1 MPSHRCRF
9 LAAPA
14 ALTALS
20 ALTALTFVQAVT
32 PVPAAAAAVT
42 DVSATLAAR
51 PTSVPAADEISGS
64 GQVVVWSQKTSADA
78 LAHGWLAVAGGTPQD
93 LGRLADTSETSNVD
107 AVSVQDG
114 VVAVATSTNPNGD
127 LADHVTLR
135 HLDSGGHLGEQDD
148 VLPVAYDSSGA
159 AGDERYRAQA
169 GDGILVQQSYYD
181 DSSAYRVRLLL
192 RTPGNEDRTL
202 LSGDAQ
208 YEVLASDARGALVLR
223 RTAPGWDRKIVYV
236 DFATGATVTVA
247 EPATDELPQ
256 GLEFTPAHVGVID
269 GATLTEWQRSAP
281 GDGPSTVT
289 LPVSGAHWISD
300 DTLAWYQWSAADG
313 ASELF
318 AMARDGS
325 TAAKDL
331 GGTFTD
337 LSVGDD
343 GKMRVTLYRPDVD
356 AAIQT
361 LTDGR
366 VSTAAGDATT
376 IPAGP
381 ARLDALALSD
391 GALYTADDSSRRQGV
406 LLRSDLSAG
415 PAGASASTP
424 SRVLAYTGGLVH
436 QTLAAAGDR
445 VLVEQSSAAEPG
457 HYQVYEDGKLVGTP
471 LNYSDVSMVNVV
483 DFDGEHVLV
492 SDRTTAA
499 DGTLLLYTFADGHS
513 ARVPSASALDGGAV
527 YSSVRNGTTA
537 AWSIRRTDLTTGT
550 VTTAA
555 TVSCLPG
562 GLQVRGS
569 RILLTTCGAASTTG
583 LLLKAGSSTG
593 TTVDASVHTPI
604 LGTDVIYTFTKSSES
619 SGAVTLNAQTLSGTA
634 TAAQPLF
641 ALPEKADSA
650 TAERWAVDRDAP
662 WAAWMDDA
670 GVTHVTWAGVPTS
683 ASAATAPTGFSP
695 NGDGS
700 ADTWTP
706 TWTYNRPVSWT
717 LTLKS
722 GTTQVRSLSGTASG
736 GTVKPVWNG
745 TTGAGTAAAEG
756 AYTWTLTVRDTVTGR
771 AAADV
776 SGKVTLRRTVP
787 AASVTAPTVASS
799 AATSAAVP
807 VAWSAKTA
815 GVKSYD
821 VGWRVA
827 TRDSAGV
834 WKLGALQTWRTGTTA
849 TSAVFGKAGS
859 PVKPVPGLT
868 YRFYVRA
875 HDDAGQTGPWSRAAT
890 TGIPLDDRAT
900 ALHYTGTWKSV
911 AASSA
916 WSGTERTSATKG
928 AYVSFSADG
937 TQLRIVATR
946 KSNGGRFAVLVDGKT
961 VGTVDT
967 YAAQTAYRQ
976 VVFTRTLGTTITT
989 HKVQL
994 RVLAGSTSTRSTVHL
1009 DAIMITR

>member
-1 MPSHRCRF
+1 MPSHRRRF
-9 LAAPA
+9 LAVPA
-14 ALTALS
+14 ALTAL
-20 ALTALTFVQAVT
+20 AVAQAVT
-32 PVPAAAAAVT
+32 PVAAVAVPVT
-42 DVSATLAAR
+42 EVSTTLAAR
-51 PTSVPAADEISGS
+51 TTSVPAADEVSGS
-64 GQVVVWSQKTSADA
+64 GQAVVWRQKTSADT
-78 LAHGWLAVAGGTPQD
+78 LAHGWLAVSGGTPQD
-93 LGRLADTSETSNVD
+93 LGRLADTDESVNVD

-114 VVAVATSTNPNGD
+114 LAAVATSANPNGD

-135 HLDSGGHLGEQDD
+135 HLGSGDED
-148 VLPVAYDSSGA
+148 VLPIAYDSSGA
-159 AGDERYRAQA
+159 AGDERYRGQA
-169 GDGILVQQSYYD
+169 GNGILVQQSYD
-181 DSSAYRVRLLL
+181 DSSAHRVRLLL
-192 RTPGNEDRTL
+192 RTPGSEDRTL
-202 LSGDAQ
+202 LSDDEQ
-208 YEVLASDARGALVLR
+208 YEILASDAHGALVLR
-223 RTAPGWDRKIVYV
+223 RTAPGWDHKIVYV
-236 DFATGATVTVA
+236 DFATGASLTVA
-247 EPATDELPQ
+247 EPTTDELPQ
-256 GLEFTPAHVGVID
+256 GLEFTPSHVGVID
-269 GATLTEWQRSAP
+269 GATLTQWQRSAP
-281 GDGPSTVT
+281 GDGSSTVT

-361 LTDGR
+361 LADGR

-406 LLRSDLSAG
+406 LLRSSLSAG

-424 SRVLAYTGGLVH
+424 SRVLAYSGGLVH
-436 QTLAAAGDR
+436 RTLAAAGGR
-445 VLVEQSSAAEPG
+445 VLVEQGGSNEPG
-457 HYQVYEDGKLVGTP
+457 HFQVYEDGKLVGTP
-471 LNYSDVSMVNVV
+471 LNYNDVSTVHVV
-483 DFDGEHVLV
+483 DFDGSRVLV
-492 SDRTTAA
+492 SDKTTAA
-499 DGTLLLYTFADGHS
+499 DGTLLLYTFADGHMG
-513 ARVPSASALDGGAV
+513 RVPSGSALNGGAV
-527 YSSVRNGTTA
+527 YSSVRNGTTSSWA
-537 AWSIRRTDLTTGT
+537 IRRTDLTTGT
-550 VTTAA
+550 ATTVA

-562 GLQVRGS
+562 DLQVRGS

-604 LGTDVIYTFTKSSES
+604 LGTDVLYTFTKSSDG
-619 SGAVTLNAQTLSGTA
+619 GAVTLNAQPLGGTA

-641 ALPEKADSA
+641 ALPEKTDSA
-650 TAERWAVDRDAP
+650 AADRWAVDRDAP

-670 GVTHVTWAGVPTS
+670 GVTHVTWAGVPT
-683 ASAATAPTGFSP
+683 AAPAAAPAGFSP
-695 NGDGS
+695 NSDGS

-706 TWTYNRPVSWT
+706 AWTYNRPVSWT

-722 GTTQVRSLSGTASG
+722 GTTQVRSLTGTASG
-736 GTVKPVWNG
+736 GKVAPVWNG
-745 TTGAGTAAAEG
+745 ATQTGGAAAEG

-776 SGKVTLRRTVP
+776 SGKVTLRRVAP

-827 TRDSAGV
+827 TRDSAGA
-834 WKLGALQTWRTGTTA
+834 WKLGPLLTWRTGTTA
-849 TSAVFGKAGS
+849 TSAVFGQAGS
-859 PVKPVPGLT
+859 PVKPAPGLT

-875 HDDAGQTGPWSRAAT
+875 HDDAGQTGPWSKAAT
-890 TGIPLDDRAT
+890 TGIPLDDRAA

-916 WSGTERTSATKG
+916 WSGTERTSAAKG

-946 KSNGGRFAVLVDGKT
+946 KSNGGRFAVVVDGKT
-961 VGTVDT
+961 VGTVNT
-967 YAAQTAYRQ
+967 YAAKTAYRQ
-976 VVFTRTLGTTITT
+976 VMFTHTLGTTITT

-994 RVLAGSTSTRSTVHL
+994 RVLSGSTPQRSTVIL
-1009 DAIMITR
+1009 DAVMVTR

>member
-1 MPSHRCRF
+1 MPSHRRRF
-9 LAAPA
+9 LAVPV
-14 ALTALS
+14 ALTAL
-20 ALTALTFVQAVT
+20 ATAQAVI
-32 PVPAAAAAVT
+32 PVTATAVPVT
-42 DVSATLAAR
+42 EVSTTLAAR
-51 PTSVPAADEISGS
+51 TTSVPAADEISGS
-64 GQVVVWSQKTSADA
+64 GQAVVWRQKTSADTA
-78 LAHGWLAVAGGTPQD
+78 AHGWLAVSGGIPQD
-93 LGRLADTSETSNVD
+93 LGRLADTGETVNVD
-107 AVSVQDG
+107 PVSVQDA
-114 VVAVATSTNPNGD
+114 VVAVATSANPNGD

-135 HLDSGGHLGEQDD
+135 HLDSGD
-148 VLPVAYDSSGA
+148 VDNLPVAYDSSGA

-169 GDGILVQQSYYD
+169 GDGILVQQSYDTD
-181 DSSAYRVRLLL
+181 DAARRVRLLL
-192 RTPGNEDRTL
+192 RTPGGEDRTL
-202 LSGDAQ
+202 LSDDEQ
-208 YEVLASDARGALVLR
+208 YEVLASDAHGALVLR
-223 RTAPGWDRKIVYV
+223 RTAPGWDHKIVYV
-236 DFATGATVTVA
+236 DFATGASVTVA
-247 EPATDELPQ
+247 EPTTDELPQ
-256 GLEFTPAHVGVID
+256 GLEFTPSHVGVID
-269 GATLTEWQRSAP
+269 GSTLTEWRRSAP

-289 LPVSGAHWISD
+289 LPVSGARWISD
-300 DTLAWYQWSAADG
+300 DTLAWYQFDSSDG

-361 LTDGR
+361 LADGR

-381 ARLDALALSD
+381 ARLDALALSR
-391 GALYTADDSSRRQGV
+391 GALYTADDSSRQQGV
-406 LLRSDLSAG
+406 LLRSNLSAG

-424 SRVLAYTGGLVH
+424 SRVLDYSDGLVH
-436 QTLAAAGDR
+436 QTLAAAGGR
-445 VLVEQSSAAEPG
+445 VLVVQGGPPAQA
-457 HYQVYEDGKLVGTP
+457 HLQVYEDGKLVGTQ
-471 LNYSDVSMVNVV
+471 LNFSDPSDVKVV
-483 DFDGEHVLV
+483 DFDGAHVLLA
-492 SDRTTAA
+492 DRTTAS
-499 DGTLLLYTFADGHS
+499 DGTLLLDTFADD
-513 ARVPSASALDGGAV
+513 ARQRVPAGSALDGGAV
-527 YSSVRNGTTA
+527 YSSVRNGTTST
-537 AWSIRRTDLTTGT
+537 WSIRRTDLTTGT
-550 VTTAA
+550 ATTVA

-562 GLQVRGS
+562 SLQVRGS

-583 LLLKAGSSTG
+583 LLLKAGSSAG
-593 TTVDASVHTPI
+593 TAVDASVRTPI
-604 LGTDVIYTFTKSSES
+604 LGTDVLYTFTKSSDG
-619 SGAVTLNAQTLSGTA
+619 GAVTLNAQSLLGTT

-650 TAERWAVDRDAP
+650 AAERWAVDRDAP

-670 GVTHVTWAGVPTS
+670 GVTHVTWAGVPTT
-683 ASAATAPTGFSP
+683 ASAAAPTGFSP

-700 ADTWTP
+700 ADTWIP

-722 GTTQVRSLSGTASG
+722 GTTQVRSLTGTASDG
-736 GTVKPVWNG
+736 KVAAVWNG
-745 TTGAGTAAAEG
+745 TTQTGGAAAEG

-776 SGKVTLRRTVP
+776 SGKVTLRRVAP
-787 AASVTAPTVASS
+787 AAAVTAPTLASS

-834 WKLGALQTWRTGTTA
+834 WKLGPLHTWRTSTTA

-859 PVKPVPGLT
+859 PVTPGPGLT
-868 YRFYVRA
+868 YRFYARA
-875 HDDAGQTGPWSRAAT
+875 HDDAGQTGSWSRAAT
-890 TGIPLDDRAT
+890 TGIPVDDRAT

-911 AASSA
+911 AATSA

-946 KSNGGRFAVLVDGKT
+946 KSNGGRFAVVVDGKT
-961 VGTVDT
+961 VGTVNT
-967 YAAQTAYRQ
+967 YAANTAYRQ
-976 VVFTRTLGTTITT
+976 VVFTYTLGTTITT

-994 RVLAGSTSTRSTVHL
+994 RILSGSTPARSTVTL
-1009 DAIMITR
+1009 DAVMVTR

>member
-9 LAAPA
+9 LVAPA
-14 ALTALS
+14 AITAL
-20 ALTALTFVQAVT
+20 ALAQAVT
-32 PVPAAAAAVT
+32 PVTAAAAAPT

-51 PTSVPAADEISGS
+51 TTSVPAADEISGS
-64 GQVVVWSQKTSADA
+64 GNVVVWRQKTSADT
-78 LAHGWLAVAGGTPQD
+78 LAHGWLAVSGGTPRD
-93 LGRLADTSETSNVD
+93 LGRLADTGETVNVD

-114 VVAVATSTNPNGD
+114 VVAVATSANPNGD

-135 HLDSGGHLGEQDD
+135 HLDSGEQDT
-148 VLPVAYDSSGA
+148 LPVAYDSSGA

-169 GDGILVQQSYYD
+169 GNGILVQQSYYD

-202 LSGDAQ
+202 LSDDEQ
-208 YEVLASDARGALVLR
+208 YEVLASDVHGALVLR
-223 RTAPGWDRKIVYV
+223 RTAPGWGHKIVYI
-236 DFATGATVTVA
+236 DCATGASVTVA

-256 GLEFTPAHVGVID
+256 GLEFTPSHVGVID

-281 GDGPSTVT
+281 GDGSSTVT

-300 DTLAWYQWSAADG
+300 DTLAWYQFSVDDG
-313 ASELF
+313 GGVSELF

-325 TAAKDL
+325 TPAKDL

-337 LSVGDD
+337 LAVGDD

-366 VSTAAGDATT
+366 VSTTTGDATT

-406 LLRSDLSAG
+406 LLRSGLSAT
-415 PAGASASTP
+415 PAGASTSTP
-424 SRVLAYTGGLVH
+424 ARVLNYSAGLVH
-436 QTLAAAGDR
+436 QTLAAAGGR
-445 VLVEQSSAAEPG
+445 VLVEQGTPYEPG
-457 HYQVYEDGKLVGTP
+457 HFQVYEDGKLVGTP
-471 LNYSDVSMVNVV
+471 LNYYDVSKVHVV

-492 SDRTTAA
+492 SDKTTAA
-499 DGTLLLYTFADGHS
+499 DGTLLLYTFASGHME
-513 ARVPSASALDGGAV
+513 RVPSGSALDGGAV
-527 YSSVRNGTTA
+527 YSSVRNGTTSS
-537 AWSIRRTDLTTGT
+537 WWIRRTDLTTGT

-562 GLQVRGS
+562 DLQVRGS

-583 LLLKAGSSTG
+583 LLLKAGNSTG

-604 LGTDVIYTFTKSSES
+604 LGKDVLYTFTKSSA
-619 SGAVTLNAQTLSGTA
+619 GVTLNAQTLGGTA

-641 ALPEKADSA
+641 ALPQKADSA
-650 TAERWAVDRDAP
+650 AAERWAVDRDAP

-670 GVTHVTWAGVPTS
+670 GVTHVTWAGVPTAVSS
-683 ASAATAPTGFSP
+683 ATPTGFSP

-722 GTTQVRSLSGTASG
+722 GTTQVRSISGTASV
-736 GTVKPVWNG
+736 GTVEPVWNG
-745 TTGAGTAAAEG
+745 TTQTGTAATDG
-756 AYTWTLTVRDTVTGR
+756 AYTWILTVRDTVTGR

-776 SGKVTLRRTVP
+776 TGKVTLRRPVP

-807 VAWSAKTA
+807 VAWAAKTT

-821 VGWRVA
+821 VGWRAA

-834 WKLGALQTWRTGTTA
+834 WKLGPLQTWRTGTTA

-859 PVKPVPGLT
+859 PVQPVPGLT

-875 HDDAGQTGPWSRAAT
+875 HDDASQTGPWSKAVT

-946 KSNGGRFAVLVDGKT
+946 KPSGGRFAVLVDGKT
-961 VGTVDT
+961 VGTVNT
-967 YAAQTAYRQ
+967 YAATTAYRQ
-976 VVFTRTLGTTITT
+976 VVFTYTLGTTITT

-994 RVLAGSTSTRSTVHL
+994 RVLSGSTPGRSTVIL
-1009 DAIMITR
+1009 DAIMVTR